1 MLYPPYLGAQNA
13 VQCKK
18 QQLTNKHITHR
29 QINQMQVYT
38 NGIKD
43 WFESFQF
50 MTKFG
55 MCCPIMNFTRMHRD
69 KLLYQRLRQ

>member
-1 MLYPPYLGAQNA
+1 MGFKI
-13 VQCKK
+13 V
-18 QQLTNKHITHR
+18 
-29 QINQMQVYT
+29 
-38 NGIKD
+38 
-43 WFESFQF
+43 FESFQF